1 MNALLAPTLTIAEL
15 RRIVVSDHRR
25 GCLVCYGEGPCGPCD
40 KSERVG
46 KALSAAL
53 DVVEAL
59 EDAGTNG
66 DAARSPDAE
75 LDAFFQWVD
84 VAYPEELRAMA
95 RGAET
100 LTELP

>member
-1 MNALLAPTLTIAEL
+1 MNARVQPTLTIADL
-15 RRIVVSDHRR
+15 RR
-25 GCLVCYGEGPCGPCD
+25 LVGDAFAAP
-40 KSERVG
+40 ERERAG
-46 KALSAAL
+46 RALLAAL